1 MKVKLMNKIAAI
13 LILLAFAAAVGAR
26 AGENALKVKYP
37 GGKTYMF
44 RVELKDKNGTPY
56 SLDRPADFLSSKAL
70 QRRSRQHIALDSTDL
85 PVNPAYINEI
95 RSTGV
100 DVVSRSKWN
109 NTVLVR
115 SRQLSKLKSVALLG
129 CVKSIRKVWTSPD
142 SIVSTPPRA
151 RFHSEFNRWGDVVQ
165 SRYGVTFEQMEMVDG
180 VMMHN
185 RGFRGRGMTIAVLDG
200 GFMNA
205 DRIPCLKAATV
216 LGVEDFVVPRSE
228 SVFREMDHGT
238 KVLSVMAVDV
248 PDTYIGAAPDASYW
262 LLRCED
268 GYTESLAEEDY
279 WAAAVEFADSVGV
292 DIISSS
298 LGFHAFDNPAD
309 NYTYTQLDGRTALI
323 SRTASMLAGKG
334 IVLVNSAG
342 NDGMASWKKIN
353 VPADAADIITVG
365 AVTPDRRNAS
375 FSSIGPTADNRIKP
389 DVMAQGSPTAVITGR
404 GTIIKD
410 VGTSF
415 STPLVAGMTA
425 CLWQALPGKTAYDII
440 RLVRECSDNTAAP
453 DNIYGYGIPDFWKA
467 YEMGNE

>member
-1 MKVKLMNKIAAI
+1 MWS
-13 LILLAFAAAVGAR
+13 
-26 AGENALKVKYP
+26 
-37 GGKTYMF
+37 
-44 RVELKDKNGTPY
+44 LKDKNGTPY

-309 NYTYTQLDGRTALI
+309 NYTYTQARRPHGAHLAHGVNAGRQGHSACQQCRQRRHGFVEEDKCAGRRRRHHYRRRRDARPPQRI
-323 SRTASMLAGKG
+323 VQQHRPNSRQ
-334 IVLVNSAG
+334 
-342 NDGMASWKKIN
+342 
-353 VPADAADIITVG
+353 P
-365 AVTPDRRNAS
+365 
-375 FSSIGPTADNRIKP
+375 
-389 DVMAQGSPTAVITGR
+389 
-404 GTIIKD
+404 
-410 VGTSF
+410 
-415 STPLVAGMTA
+415 
-425 CLWQALPGKTAYDII
+425 Y
-440 RLVRECSDNTAAP
+440 
-453 DNIYGYGIPDFWKA
+453 
-467 YEMGNE
+467 